1 MIALVGHL
9 LRKLNLMWREIYH
22 EFRRWAK
29 VSERAVAAYQ
39 RTEITMETDRVF
51 IIRKSH
57 STRGWCAECGR
68 EVVLVG
74 VKEVEVLRGKAQL
87 FTTHPMLPGCG
98 DSRGL
103 HWSLA
108 SDGSPLI
115 CLESVLKAQDN
126 GAIAPLCLPPG
137 QTSFPALQPGAPQL
151 DVPKNSQ
158 GEK

>member
-39 RTEITMETDRVF
+39 RTEIIMETDRVF

-108 SDGSPLI
+108 SKGLLTADNTAGNPRRTGSKGL
-115 CLESVLKAQDN
+115 A
-126 GAIAPLCLPPG
+126 AIILLARP
-137 QTSFPALQPGAPQL
+137 T
-151 DVPKNSQ
+151 V
-158 GEK
+158 